1 MSMELSKI
9 EVNKL
14 SRHQITKVLFGD
26 EKDDGDKG
34 DCIFTYGG
42 RGIERVHKAVEL
54 YKQKRANYILFSGG
68 LKYGE
73 YIYPEAAIMRDNAV
87 KRGIEA
93 DAILTEEI
101 SNNTKEN
108 AIASLFVLENKFG
121 LHNLRNLLVV
131 SIPWHYRRCFLY
143 FKTYYPKW
151 INYTWCPA
159 NYKDHQFDNWWKY
172 PESNEYVMKEITNLI
187 KFVREG
193 QLIDIEIE
201 I

>member
-1 MSMELSKI
+1 MKLSNI

-14 SRHQITKVLFGD
+14 SREQITKVLFGD
-26 EKDDGDKG
+26 QKDDGDKG

-42 RGIERVHKAVEL
+42 RGTERVHKAVEL
-54 YKQKRANYILFSGG
+54 YQQKRANYILFTGG
-68 LKYGE
+68 FKYGK
-73 YIYPEAAIMRDNAV
+73 YTYPEAAMMRDNALGMGV
-87 KRGIEA
+87 ST
-93 DAILTEEI
+93 DVILTEEI

-121 LHNLRNLLVV
+121 IHNIKNLLIV
-131 SIPWHYRRCFLY
+131 SIPWHYTRGILY
-143 FKTYYPKW
+143 LKTYYPKW
-151 INYTWCPA
+151 VNYTWCPA
-159 NYKDHQFDNWWKY
+159 NYKEHQFNNWWKY
-172 PESNEYVMKEITNLI
+172 PESHDYVIKEITNLI